1 MSGQWIYEDDDNT
14 DAAHYVR
21 DAETGEVVLIVPFD
35 PDDDESFEA
44 AKRRAIRASALPDLE
59 AACVAA
65 IDSGI
70 ASHNH
75 WDDTQGRGD
84 GCPLCI
90 RQREAAAKLRAA
102 IAKAKGAGQ

>member
-14 DAAHYVR
+14 DTAHYVR

-59 AACVAA
+59 EACQKALDVF
-65 IDSGI
+65 
-70 ASHNH
+70 
-75 WDDTQGRGD
+75 GD
-84 GCPLCI
+84 KVLPSQPTEQEAREFEAVLC
-90 RQREAAAKLRAA
+90 LTAA
-102 IAKAKGAGQ
+102 IAKAKGEPA

>member
-14 DAAHYVR
+14 DTAHYVR

-59 AACVAA
+59 DAC
-65 IDSGI
+65 
-70 ASHNH
+70 
-75 WDDTQGRGD
+75 
-84 GCPLCI
+84 
-90 RQREAAAKLRAA
+90 EALIAKLDYLTGLWGQEGVTRSLQDQVRAA
-102 IAKAKGAGQ
+102 IAKAKGGGQ